1 MKKQAKQPSREPT
14 INAGHILTTA
24 ELSAR
29 WGGSP
34 SITTLANWAKA
45 GIGPRWFK
53 VGGKT
58 SVRLYDLADVVT
70 YETKKKAEAE
80 NGREG

>member
-1 MKKQAKQPSREPT
+1 MKAQANQSREPK
-14 INAGHILTTA
+14 INAGQILTTA

-58 SVRLYDLADVVT
+58 SVRLYDLADVVA

-80 NGREG
+80 KGREG